1 MASNYG
7 SLVKEA
13 CVLLD
18 KFRAGRQCLD
28 DFLDDA
34 SKDLQEVDA
43 LQRRFIL
50 DAVSGCVEHQKL
62 LDVVV
67 KGFYIQHGKCL
78 SKRDRSQFLMVCY
91 LTVFALD
98 DLGLQHLSSIV
109 KALDSQKMHTFLS
122 FFFSNLTTWITDEWS
137 RVYDAAFVEKQW
149 IEPLL
154 RWRPEIN
161 VLMDQLTV
169 KMSQRGQVK
178 KSPIKPTEPQEF
190 CLTKPKP
197 RHLLPEIIP
206 QQEKSK
212 PVPNSTYTSPKEK
225 QIIDEIKQKNLQ
237 QAEELLYEAN
247 INQFRCA
254 NPHKSEHTKRVMSQ
268 IEEDFQSKLKFDSRF
283 SSGTPSSK
291 KAVDRPVKLN
301 NAAVLRREAL
311 HERQLEEELQ
321 SLERLVQGG
330 GEPSAFLQWQQEMRE
345 KELQEEQPQRE
356 CRRLEARI
364 SDRKGALARQLRAQ
378 QNQKAAQLQKEETAQ
393 LMRSYAEKRLQEE
406 QTLRDLVREVAEG
419 HKNSKAAKE
428 KIQKLKQSIVKEVSE
443 QSQGLLRQALEE
455 AQAQLSARFQ
465 LIREIHSMESL
476 PHVRVRRFDDTET
489 SGHGL
494 LEEMPLAELKVRLS
508 RLKEAQQAERQE
520 KRRRI
525 LEEKQKQ
532 KQLQQERLENIQIQ
546 ERLLARAAAAR
557 REQRRAEQQ
566 ASQQIPLQ
574 SQMVSALKQQLEE
587 TDQEFQRLKQAER
600 SRFRASR
607 RTAGTAG
614 TAGTQRQRRT
624 EVLSWDEVEQSLAR
638 YIQNSPS

>member
-34 SKDLQEVDA
+34 SKDLQVDLSA
-43 LQRRFIL
+43 QRFIL

-67 KGFYIQHGKCL
+67 KGFYIQHGKLHRRVFCL
-78 SKRDRSQFLMVCY
+78 SVVCY

-254 NPHKSEHTKRVMSQ
+254 NPHKSEHTKVKGFS
-268 IEEDFQSKLKFDSRF
+268 DF
-283 SSGTPSSK
+283 T
-291 KAVDRPVKLN
+291 AVDRPVKLN

-465 LIREIHSMESL
+465 LIREIHTSAGSARHRS
-476 PHVRVRRFDDTET
+476 PVRRQT

-557 REQRRAEQQ
+557 SARPPGSPGSSSTGATVPAGHSRGVGVFQERAEESR
-566 ASQQIPLQ
+566 AAGLP
-574 SQMVSALKQQLEE
+574 ADP
-587 TDQEFQRLKQAER
+587 TAEPDGFG
-600 SRFRASR
+600 SEAA
-607 RTAGTAG
+607 AGGDRPGVPEAEAG
-614 TAGTQRQRRT
+614 
-624 EVLSWDEVEQSLAR
+624 
-638 YIQNSPS
+638 